1 VPLLSARAV
10 ETFPPVSGEIR
21 VLCFHAGLYG
31 SGVGIS
37 LSQGPS
43 GVGFEPAKIIS
54 VGLFQR
60 LKYPLLGLAGLSAGL
75 QVLTRIAN

>member
-1 VPLLSARAV
+1 MAV
-10 ETFPPVSGEIR
+10 ETFFTVSAKFR

-43 GVGFEPAKIIS
+43 GVGFEPANFFS
-54 VGLFQR
+54 AGFFQS

-75 QVLTRIAN
+75 VRYVL